1 MSGRRRNM
9 QNFSTGAAP
18 LLDRVP
24 PLIAPPP
31 AFVEVERVE
40 ETERRPTR
48 RPSGPYV
55 VAMIGND
62 RRRVE
67 VRGSRVIETLR
78 KIVECG
84 HQGITAQNFN
94 RGARLADNI
103 FKLKRRY
110 QIPIHTDPVQHDGGT
125 YGRYRLTEPVELIE
139 PTAAA
144 VAA

>member
-1 MSGRRRNM
+1 MSGRWQNM
-9 QNFSTGAAP
+9 QNFSTGTAP

-24 PLIAPPP
+24 SLIAPPL

-55 VAMIGND
+55 VAIIGND

-67 VRGSRVIETLR
+67 VRGSRVIEALR
-78 KIVECG
+78 KIVEYG

-94 RGARLADNI
+94 RGVRLADNI
-103 FKLKRRY
+103 FKLKKRY
-110 QIPIHTDPVQHDGGT
+110 GMPIHTDPVQHDGGT
-125 YGRYRLTEPVELIE
+125 YGRYRLTEPVELLE
-139 PTAAA
+139 PVTGATI
-144 VAA
+144 